1 MFNFMKEPRYHIFL
15 ILLKRKWWFKGVTKN
30 IAPPR
35 LKLNQNQNRKLY
47 NTFNKV
53 TTNTHIFRA
62 EISDKT
68 RDSKK
73 RTSA

>member
-1 MFNFMKEPRYHIFL
+1 MVVQRSDKKYR
-15 ILLKRKWWFKGVTKN
+15 
-30 IAPPR
+30 PPR

-73 RTSA
+73 KDICLSQGHWYFYE